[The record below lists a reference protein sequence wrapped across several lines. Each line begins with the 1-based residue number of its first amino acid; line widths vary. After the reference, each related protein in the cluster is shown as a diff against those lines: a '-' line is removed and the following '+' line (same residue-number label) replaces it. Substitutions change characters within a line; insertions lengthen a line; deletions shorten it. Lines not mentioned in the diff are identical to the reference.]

1 MSFSLI
7 ILFLV
12 LTLILG
18 LLRYSQICIC
28 ENFVPGAYEKP
39 ICNSHFMSSNPFKY
53 KQDDDKSEFN
63 DDYFNKVFKKNLPKA
78 LNDNEEEQ
86 VDLPIEVKV
95 LNWINRLTQL
105 NQKLSNK
112 FEMYEFKNV
121 TADKFIFTL
130 YRPNKDHAKVIGAKI
145 VSSKKNAEVKVIRE
159 MKVIGFKN
167 SYDVE
172 ATSLNLNQKG
182 YDSLSFETLEDRWR
196 QKKDEKLIP
205 EETTRPG
212 AEDLKDLKDLKDLS
226 FEGSNP

>member
-63 DDYFNKVFKKNLPKA
+63 DDYFNKIFKKNLPKP
-78 LNDNEEEQ
+78 LNDNEEEL
-86 VDLPIEVKV
+86 DLPIEVKV

-130 YRPNKDHAKVIGAKI
+130 YRPNKDHAKVIEAKI

-212 AEDLKDLKDLKDLS
+212 AEDLKDLKDLS

>member
-1 MSFSLI
+1 MSISLI

-18 LLRYSQICIC
+18 LLRYSQICLC

-53 KQDDDKSEFN
+53 EEDDDKSEFN

-130 YRPNKDHAKVIGAKI
+130 YRPNKDHAKVIEAKI

-159 MKVIGFKN
+159 MKIIGFKN

-212 AEDLKDLKDLKDLS
+212 AEDLDLS

>member
-63 DDYFNKVFKKNLPKA
+63 DDYFNKIFKKNLPKP
-78 LNDNEEEQ
+78 LNDNEEEL
-86 VDLPIEVKV
+86 DLPIEVKV

-130 YRPNKDHAKVIGAKI
+130 YRPNKDHAKVIEAKI

>member
-1 MSFSLI
+1 MSISLI

-18 LLRYSQICIC
+18 LLRYSQICLC
-28 ENFVPGAYEKP
+28 ENFVPGAYDKP

-78 LNDNEEEQ
+78 LNDNNGEEQ
-86 VDLPIEVKV
+86 LDLPIEVKV

-130 YRPNKDHAKVIGAKI
+130 YRPNKDHAKVIEAKI

-212 AEDLKDLKDLKDLS
+212 EEDLKDLS